1 LTDPRPPEKLVAA
14 NGWIEG
20 LTVGS
25 IIAGTVLGGVLISTT
40 VSHTLMSFDLPTV
53 TTGVD
58 SPAESAISIIM
69 FIYLIAALFN
79 LRIPDTGARY
89 PEQKIN
95 PVQLTKDFFVGFHVL
110 WRDRLGQISL
120 AVTTLFWG
128 AGATLQFIVL
138 KWAETALNMNLSQ
151 GAILQ
156 AVSAIGVAGGAVW
169 AASRIPLKSALK
181 VLPYGVVMGLL
192 VCVMAIY
199 HIEYLPSFA
208 LFTVGGFVVNF
219 NLLPAYVLLI
229 TVGWLAGY
237 FVVPMNALL
246 QHRGHV
252 LLSAGHSIAVQNF
265 NENLS
270 VLMMLMLYALLIWL
284 DVPVPIVITGFGITV
299 AVTMWLVIKKHQANQ
314 AEYDSLHLIGES
326 KH

>member
-1 LTDPRPPEKLVAA
+1 MASSPNSSPLKKLVAA

-40 VSHTLMSFDLPTV
+40 ISNSLMSFDFPVV

-69 FIYLIAALFN
+69 FIYLVAALFN

-95 PVQLTKDFFVGFHVL
+95 PVQLTKDFFVGFHIL

-156 AVSAIGVAGGAVW
+156 AVSAIGVAGGAV
-169 AASRIPLKSALK
+169 
-181 VLPYGVVMGLL
+181 GLL
-192 VCVMAIY
+192 RVF
-199 HIEYLPSFA
+199 H
-208 LFTVGGFVVNF
+208 
-219 NLLPAYVLLI
+219 
-229 TVGWLAGY
+229 
-237 FVVPMNALL
+237 
-246 QHRGHV
+246 
-252 LLSAGHSIAVQNF
+252 
-265 NENLS
+265 
-270 VLMMLMLYALLIWL
+270 
-284 DVPVPIVITGFGITV
+284 
-299 AVTMWLVIKKHQANQ
+299 
-314 AEYDSLHLIGES
+314 
-326 KH
+326 

>member
-1 LTDPRPPEKLVAA
+1 
-14 NGWIEG
+14 
-20 LTVGS
+20 
-25 IIAGTVLGGVLISTT
+25 
-40 VSHTLMSFDLPTV
+40 MSFDLPAI

>member
-1 LTDPRPPEKLVAA
+1 LVAA

-40 VSHTLMSFDLPTV
+40 VSNSLMSFDLPVV

-69 FIYLIAALFN
+69 FIYLVAALFN

-95 PVQLTKDFFVGFHVL
+95 PVQLTKDFFVGFHIL

-138 KWAETALNMNLSQ
+138 KWAEAALNMVGGRAGGRRA
-151 GAILQ
+151 GAVGEGAGVPGLRGSRGVGRG
-156 AVSAIGVAGGAVW
+156 AGDDVCVTGVAVGMVAAVAGRQRAGAVG
-169 AASRIPLKSALK
+169 AAVPGLGRGAGVDRAGLHVVGAGAALR
-181 VLPYGVVMGLL
+181 VVAG
-192 VCVMAIY
+192 A
-199 HIEYLPSFA
+199 A
-208 LFTVGGFVVNF
+208 GAAVV
-219 NLLPAYVLLI
+219 
-229 TVGWLAGY
+229 
-237 FVVPMNALL
+237 
-246 QHRGHV
+246 
-252 LLSAGHSIAVQNF
+252 
-265 NENLS
+265 
-270 VLMMLMLYALLIWL
+270 
-284 DVPVPIVITGFGITV
+284 
-299 AVTMWLVIKKHQANQ
+299 
-314 AEYDSLHLIGES
+314 AERDSL
-326 KH
+326 